1 MSKRGPIII
10 AEDDE
15 DEREIILQAFKSLGV
30 RNEIKFFD
38 HGQQVL
44 DYLSNTTDKP
54 FIIICDINL
63 PVMNGIELRAEIDKD
78 EQLRRKSIPFV
89 FLTTYSNPESVNK
102 AYEMT
107 VQGFFVK
114 ENTIQTI
121 EQSLRIILEYWRQC
135 RHPNNP

>member
-10 AEDDE
+10 AEDDQ
-15 DEREIILQAFKSLGV
+15 DEREILLQAFKSLGV

-44 DYLSNTTDKP
+44 DYLNATTDKP

-63 PVMNGIELRAEIDKD
+63 PVMNGLELRSAINKNDY
-78 EQLRRKSIPFV
+78 LRRKSIPFV
-89 FLTTYSNPESVNK
+89 FLTTYTNPDSVTR

-121 EQSLRIILEYWRQC
+121 EQSLRVILEYWKQC
-135 RHPNNP
+135 KHPNNP